1 MLYGFDMGGTKIE
14 IAAFDDNL
22 NQVWQK
28 RVATPKDDYQALL
41 DVFVSLTEEADEH
54 FQCRGQVG
62 IGIPGLINREQGIVF
77 TTNVPAAKNKS
88 LLHDLEQRL
97 ARQIQIE
104 NDANCFAL
112 SEAWDPEFQQYPSVL
127 GMILGTGLGGGF
139 VINGQVFSGY
149 NNTAGEM
156 GHLRLPVDGLSVI
169 GNDIPLVKC
178 GCGQYG
184 CIENYVSGRGFEWLY
199 HHFYH
204 DALSAPEI
212 IQRYYANDSVAVEH
226 VERFLALLAVCVGN
240 ILTLFDP
247 HLLVIG
253 GGLSHFDALY
263 EELPKRLPEHLLST
277 AKVPRIENARYGDAG
292 GVRGAAFLNLLNK

>member
-22 NQVWQK
+22 NQLWQK
-28 RVATPKDDYQALL
+28 RIATPKDDYQALL
-41 DVFVSLTEEADEH
+41 SAFESLTNEADEH
-54 FQCRGQVG
+54 FQCRGKVG
-62 IGIPGLINREQGIVF
+62 IGIPGLINRDNGMVF
-77 TTNVPAAKNKS
+77 TTNVPAAKNKP

-97 ARQIQIE
+97 GRSVQME

-112 SEAWDPEFQQYPSVL
+112 SEAWDAEFQQYPSVL

-139 VINGQVFSGY
+139 VIEGRVFSGY

-156 GHLRLPVDGLSVI
+156 GHLRLPVDALEIVGK
-169 GNDIPLVKC
+169 DIPLVKC
-178 GCGQYG
+178 GCGQHG

-199 HHFYH
+199 QHFYH
-204 DALSAPEI
+204 DTLSAPEI
-212 IQRYYANDSVAVEH
+212 IQRYYANDPIASEH
-226 VERFLALLAVCVGN
+226 VERFLALLAICVGN

-253 GGLSHFDALY
+253 GGLSHFDAIY
-263 EELPKRLPEHLLST
+263 TELPKRLPTHLLST
-277 AKVPRIENARYGDAG
+277 AKVPRIEKARYGDAG